1 MGPVVSRKVYED
13 NYIRDLLSKNDGD
26 YIVTGGIREEEDS
39 IYIESYI
46 YDKFENK
53 LKINK
58 NLKKMSFGSEFNEM
72 IKEIIDSLK
81 VGVVNY
87 SENYKTPKDNLVSLY
102 IQSLAQLLSQ
112 NLVRN
117 EYCKKDSLWRKRIF

>member
-1 MGPVVSRKVYED
+1 MGPIVSRKLYED
-13 NYIRDLLSKNDGD
+13 DYIKGLLVKNNGD

-46 YDKFENK
+46 YDKFDNK
-53 LKINK
+53 VKINK
-58 NLKKMSFGSEFNEM
+58 NLKKISFGSEFNEM

-81 VGVVNY
+81 VELVQCQEY
-87 SENYKTPKDNLVSLY
+87 YKTPKDNLVSLY

-112 NLVRN
+112 SLVKN
-117 EYCKKDSLWRKRIF
+117 EYL